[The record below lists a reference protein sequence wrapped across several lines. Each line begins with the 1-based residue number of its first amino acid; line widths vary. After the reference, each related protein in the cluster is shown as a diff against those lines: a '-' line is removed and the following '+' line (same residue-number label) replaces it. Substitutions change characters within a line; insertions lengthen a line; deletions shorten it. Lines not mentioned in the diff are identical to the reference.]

1 MRVFLV
7 RHGQS
12 HANLD
17 WSENTRNADMSI
29 NLTQEGHA
37 QAKGAG
43 EFLAGY
49 FTKHLLA
56 TGALGS
62 FIPKV
67 RLWHSPYNRTR
78 QTAQEIFDACVLPQP
93 VTILGEATQTP
104 SLTVPHHWPKRATG
118 DSFFWDKKEHF
129 LLYEQ
134 QHGIDDGLDDDER
147 KAQYP
152 EEWAYYQKHK
162 RDGGKVFAQLP
173 LGESRIDV
181 AQRIHQAFGT
191 FHRDADKHG
200 IEDIV
205 VVGHGTT
212 NRCFMFAWLHKTYEW
227 LEKEPN
233 PLNCSVR
240 LIEDGEDK
248 GYIYEGAEH
257 PDGFIH
263 DHAGSDGERV
273 GG

>member
-1 MRVFLV
+1 MRIFLV

-12 HANLD
+12 HANID
-17 WSENTRNADMSI
+17 WSENTRKADMAI
-29 NLTQEGHA
+29 QLTTEGHK
-37 QAKGAG
+37 QAKDAG
-43 EFLAGY
+43 EFLQSY

-56 TGALGS
+56 QGALGA
-62 FIPKV
+62 FIPKI
-67 RLWHSPYNRTR
+67 RLWHSPYTRTR
-78 QTAQEIFDACVLPQP
+78 QTAQEIYDACVLPTSA
-93 VTILGEATQTP
+93 TIIHDAMQTETFQIP
-104 SLTVPHHWPKRATG
+104 RHWPKRAAG
-118 DSFFWDKKEHF
+118 EPFLWDKKEHF

-134 QHGIDDGLDDDER
+134 QHGIYDGLSDDER
-147 KAQYP
+147 QAQYP
-152 EEWAYYQKHK
+152 DEWAYYQKHK
-162 RDGGKVFAQLP
+162 RDGAKVFAQLP

-191 FHRDADKHG
+191 FHRDADKHA

-212 NRCFMFAWLHKTYEW
+212 NRCFLFAWLHKGYEW
-227 LEKEPN
+227 LEEEPN

-248 GYIYEGAEH
+248 GYIYDGAEH

-263 DHAGSDGERV
+263 DHAGADRES
-273 GG
+273 

>member
-1 MRVFLV
+1 
-7 RHGQS
+7 
-12 HANLD
+12 
-17 WSENTRNADMSI
+17 
-29 NLTQEGHA
+29 
-37 QAKGAG
+37 
-43 EFLAGY
+43 
-49 FTKHLLA
+49 
-56 TGALGS
+56 
-62 FIPKV
+62 
-67 RLWHSPYNRTR
+67 LWHSPYNRTR
-78 QTAQEIFDACVLPQP
+78 QTAQEIYEACTLPKEAQIFDSPNHDVLTS
-93 VTILGEATQTP
+93 TIRREGT
-104 SLTVPHHWPKRATG
+104 
-118 DSFFWDKKEHF
+118 SFFFDKKEHF

-134 QHGIDDGLDDDER
+134 QHGIYDGLSDDER
-147 KAQYP
+147 KEQYP

-212 NRCFMFAWLHKTYEW
+212 NRCFLFAWLHKTYEW

-233 PLNCSVR
+233 PKNCSVR
-240 LIEDGEDK
+240 LIEDGKDE

-263 DHAGSDGERV
+263 DHTGADGQSEGDTKPRP
-273 GG
+273 